1 MADDREVLR
10 EVWEGRIPLCFV
22 LAEDESSMENPEPFV
37 LMVSRLTYITL
48 VTEKIQKHFK
58 KFTAIDEGDE
68 IWFESD
74 GQPLKWHYPVGV
86 LFDLFMHDKPLPW
99 RVTVHFKNFP
109 EDEILHCKSKEVIE
123 AMYMSCVKEADVLKH
138 KGHVMN
144 NLQQKDHKQL
154 WTGLQSDKFDQ
165 FWTTN
170 RRLMERLNNDPFKY
184 IPFRIYQPDKVCIQ
198 RLFKPVSEEGEPL
211 TLRALLAHS
220 VPDFFGEGDNK
231 DYKVLI
237 HGIETPRDTP
247 VQWLSEHLSYP
258 DNFLHMCILPT
269 QPENEI

>member
-1 MADDREVLR
+1 MADDREILR
-10 EVWEGRIPLCFV
+10 EIWEGRIPVTFV
-22 LAEDESSMENPEPFV
+22 LAEDESSTENPEPCV

-48 VTEKIQKHFK
+48 IAEKIEKHFK
-58 KFTAIDEGDE
+58 KFTAIDEQDE
-68 IWFESD
+68 VWFESN
-74 GQPLKWHYPVGV
+74 GQALKWHYPVGV
-86 LFDLFMHDKPLPW
+86 LFDLHMHDKPLPW
-99 RVTVHFKNFP
+99 RITVHFKNFP

-123 AMYMSCVKEADVLKH
+123 ALYMSSVKEADVLKH
-138 KGHVMN
+138 RGQVMN

-184 IPFRIYQPDKVCIQ
+184 IPFRIYQSDKLHVQ
-198 RLFKPVSEEGEPL
+198 RLFKPVNDEGEPR
-211 TLRALLAHS
+211 TLRALLKETMPNIFAD
-220 VPDFFGEGDNK
+220 PDTK
-231 DYKVLI
+231 DHKVLI

-258 DNFLHMCILPT
+258 DNFLHMCVLPA
-269 QPENEI
+269 QPSNEL